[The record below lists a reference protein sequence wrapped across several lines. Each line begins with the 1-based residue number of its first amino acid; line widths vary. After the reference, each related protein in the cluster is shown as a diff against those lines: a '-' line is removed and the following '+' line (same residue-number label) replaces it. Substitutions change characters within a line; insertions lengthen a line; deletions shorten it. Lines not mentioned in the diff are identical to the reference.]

1 MSLHMKSRDHAAML
15 CHRPWATAG
24 VLLGLLAIGAGCR
37 DSRIVEVA
45 SPRTLEPY
53 PNPFGPADPRWVE
66 LPARQRPQ
74 EIVVHPDGRR
84 AYVSLPGLVD
94 NPINL
99 VAVVDIESGEVLKKI
114 EVGAGAVGLALHPA
128 GRFLVATSRF
138 TNFLS
143 VIDTETDEVLHHPP
157 VDFYTTEGVFGADG
171 RLYLSNRWLDA
182 LVVYDTLALDEGMAF
197 TKVATIPVAQNP
209 RDVAISAD
217 GRTVAVASQSALAV
231 SLIDTQD
238 LVERQRVDLQ
248 APAIGAAFAGNFLI
262 VPTLSASTHH
272 LPTAGP
278 DGDGDGLPGDGTPN
292 VNFQDL
298 QNEIAVIR
306 VADGTIAHRYTS
318 DTICCKDFRDVDP
331 ADTARHGELL
341 PPESDWIV
349 AGSNP
354 EQVVVGEVA
363 GELRVF
369 VDYAS
374 SSEVQAFSIDPAT
387 GALTSRWVVAATGH
401 SPNGM
406 AVAGARLLVTNRLS
420 ETLGIYDGATGAVQ
434 ANVVVGD
441 VSRGE
446 FPATDHEIGELINDE
461 TSAFAVDGD
470 QSCVMCHRENGNIA
484 KALSM
489 PLLRYP
495 MMASRLVQAYRGA
508 ADTRPW
514 FIEAA
519 MDETNFRPVTNE
531 FARIENFCCSDYT
544 LWPDGAPP
552 DCATNPPPECSSEPN
567 ATSVNSSDPVRT
579 PMAFPQPRPST
590 ALTRDQHF
598 LAAADKV
605 LGRRQ
610 SFGDG
615 LYYEDP
621 ITGAREPI
629 AIDFDG
635 VTRALGLFLLTAP
648 RLLPNPADANAPAV
662 LRGKALFESSATGC
676 SVCHPAPTFAVSTD
690 NNPFNVPLRFP
701 PVVTPQRG
709 PGGVN
714 YDLLNNGFMG
724 VFPQT
729 EQDTCQEYCGEEV
742 CSADPRACD
751 DRMNLRMGVPTL
763 RGLWD
768 RAELF
773 LHDGRAKNLREVLCT
788 PGHPALKEGERG
800 FNERDGIVDTHGGTS
815 HLTPQEIEDLIA
827 FMKTL

>member
-1 MSLHMKSRDHAAML
+1 MKLRS
-15 CHRPWATAG
+15 TAG
-24 VLLGLLAIGAGCR
+24 LLLILAAALSGCR
-37 DSRIVEVA
+37 DPRIVDVA
-45 SPRTLEPY
+45 EPRTLPPY
-53 PNPFGPADPRWVE
+53 PNPFGPDDPRFIE
-66 LPARQRPQ
+66 LPHRQRPQ
-74 EIVVHPDGRR
+74 EVLAHPDGRR

-94 NPINL
+94 DPGHAI
-99 VAVVDIESGEVLKKI
+99 AVVDVESGALLRTI
-114 EVGAGAVGLALHPA
+114 EVGVGAFGLALHPA

-143 VIDTETDEVLHHPP
+143 VIDTETDEVLHRPP
-157 VDFYTTEGVFGADG
+157 VDFYATEGVFGADG

-209 RDVAISAD
+209 RDVAISPD
-217 GRTVAVASQSALAV
+217 GATVAVAAQTGLAV
-231 SLIDTQD
+231 SLIDTAS
-238 LVERQRVDLQ
+238 LLERRRVGLQ
-248 APAIGAAFAGNFLI
+248 APAIGAAFAGDFLI

-272 LPTAGP
+272 LPFAGP
-278 DGDGDGLPGDGTPN
+278 DGDEDGQPGDGTPN

-298 QNEIAVIR
+298 QNEIAVVR
-306 VADGTIAHRYTS
+306 VADGSVAHRYTS

-341 PPESDWIV
+341 PPQSDWIV
-349 AGSNP
+349 AGANP

-363 GELRVF
+363 GETMVF

-374 SSEVQAFSIDPAT
+374 SSEVQAFAIEPVS

-406 AVAGARLLVTNRLS
+406 AVAGSRLLVTNRLS
-420 ETLGIYDGATGAVQ
+420 ETLGIYDAASGAVQ
-434 ANVVVGD
+434 TDVVVGD

-461 TSAFAVDGD
+461 TSAFAIDGD

-495 MMASRLVQAYRGA
+495 AMSSRLVQAYRGA

-552 DCATNPPPECSSEPN
+552 DCATNPPPECTTAPN
-567 ATSVNSSDPVRT
+567 ANSVNSFDPTRT
-579 PMAFPQPRPST
+579 DTAFPKPRPTT

-598 LAAADKV
+598 LAAMEK
-605 LGRRQ
+605 LTGRRE

-621 ITGAREPI
+621 ITLERAPI

-648 RLLPNPADANAPAV
+648 RLLPNPNDPNAPAV

-676 SVCHPAPTFAVSTD
+676 NVCHPAPTFAVSTD

-701 PVVTPQRG
+701 PVVTPLRG
-709 PGGVN
+709 PNGIN
-714 YDLLNNGFMG
+714 YDLLNGGFMG

-729 EQDTCQEYCGEEV
+729 EQDTCEDLCGEEM
-742 CSADPRACD
+742 CTENPKICD
-751 DRMNLRMGVPTL
+751 DVMNLRMGVPTL
-763 RGLWD
+763 RGLFD

-773 LHDGRAKNLREVLCT
+773 LHDGRARNLRELLCT
-788 PGHPALKEGERG
+788 PGHPALREGERG
-800 FNERDGIVDTHGGTS
+800 FNERDGIIDTHGGTS
-815 HLTPQEIEDLIA
+815 HLTPQEIDDLIA
-827 FMKTL
+827 FMLTL